1 MSGQLWED
9 IIRFTRDKY
18 KFASVLI
25 ILGIIGLVIPVIP
38 GFLLILGAL
47 FLIKPEWYGKF
58 KSFFK
63 SDSSSQ

>member
-25 ILGIIGLVIPVIP
+25 ILGIIGLVVPVIP
-38 GFLLILGAL
+38 GILLLLGAL
-47 FLIKPEWYGKF
+47 FLIKPDWYEKF
-58 KSFFK
+58 KSYFK
-63 SDSSSQ
+63 PGSRR